1 MACDG
6 NKHPDM
12 VEIPAG
18 DFILGFDPPS
28 ELIPFMSDK
37 TAGLSAQPRQTFFL
51 ETFYIDRFET
61 TYEDFINFK
70 HTAK

>member
-1 MACDG
+1 MLACDE

-18 DFILGFDPPS
+18 DFILGVDPPS

-37 TAGLSAQPRQTFFL
+37 TAGLSAQPRQKFF
-51 ETFYIDRFET
+51 
-61 TYEDFINFK
+61 
-70 HTAK
+70 